1 MLTRATARRAQV
13 AAERAAWEL
22 SKEHGFKLCV
32 INPSFVLGPVVSSR
46 TDATSI
52 DTMKARR
59 PAVAKTHA
67 RAGPVTTCCNHWR
80 LPFLL
85 TCIIMCAHFIA
96 QRAVVLDEARHVRL
110 LRWQWCRDCS
120 SADGA

>member
-1 MLTRATARRAQV
+1 VSLRVLTRAFACCAQV

-52 DTMKARR
+52 DTMKACRS
-59 PAVAKTHA
+59 AMAKTHS
-67 RAGPVTTCCNHWR
+67 RAGPVSTCCNCCR

-85 TCIIMCAHFIA
+85 ACVVMCALHCA
-96 QRAVVLDEARHVRL
+96 ARR
-110 LRWQWCRDCS
+110 
-120 SADGA
+120 GP